1 MDSFSNRISPIINK
15 IRTNPLVERV
25 IGRDETIPVSPIS
38 ANEEQSPQHPTTKD
52 NGPLSGQLWDVSS
65 RQAQNR
71 HLQARQLGRLDPA
84 LYVSEETEDL
94 YEISPSHLGR
104 VWFTVNYSKANEL
117 LRVTI
122 HKARNLRQLSVPG
135 SSPSTAGM
143 EHAATVNDECLVQ
156 DFRIK
161 IFIDQAEKKYHTT
174 SIKKQTIN
182 PNFNEQFCFQVA
194 SHSLNQQI
202 LRLNVLG
209 IDKRKRCKLIGYAT
223 FNLALLEKQQQTD
236 GKELRVYRDI
246 QLDNETEAASNPQL
260 MVALTFFPSTARLIV
275 GLFKCHHLPLKE
287 NGMPIDV
294 YARVVV
300 YQGLQGK
307 ELKSKRTEPLGTRDS
322 FDESFVFQK
331 IPDPANVNVR
341 ITLIQ
346 HGFLNKQLAFV
357 VLGGEMVSKGG
368 GVTHWKAML
377 EHPEEQVCEWQDM
390 QLF

>member
-1 MDSFSNRISPIINK
+1 MKSSTVLFVSIFASDIRSIIPHNC
-15 IRTNPLVERV
+15 
-25 IGRDETIPVSPIS
+25 
-38 ANEEQSPQHPTTKD
+38 
-52 NGPLSGQLWDVSS
+52 
-65 RQAQNR
+65 
-71 HLQARQLGRLDPA
+71 
-84 LYVSEETEDL
+84 LYVTL
-94 YEISPSHLGR
+94 FIR
-104 VWFTVNYSKANEL
+104 V
-117 LRVTI
+117 
-122 HKARNLRQLSVPG
+122 
-135 SSPSTAGM
+135 
-143 EHAATVNDECLVQ
+143 
-156 DFRIK
+156 
-161 IFIDQAEKKYHTT
+161 FIDQAEKKYHTT

-194 SHSLNQQI
+194 PHSLNQHV

-209 IDKRKRCKLIGYAT
+209 IDKRKRCKLVGYAT
-223 FNLALLEKQQQTD
+223 FNLALLDKQQQPQQQTD

-246 QLDNETEAASNPQL
+246 QLDNETEATSNPQL

-294 YARVVV
+294 YARVVLH
-300 YQGLQGK
+300 QGLQGK
-307 ELKSKRTEPLGTRDS
+307 ELKSKRTEPLGMRDS

-346 HGFLNKQLAFV
+346 QGFLNKQLAFV

-368 GVTHWKAML
+368 GVAQWKAML